1 MDQTQTNKN
10 NISVPLAI
18 VLAGAMIA
26 GAVYLGGRTPLPE
39 GRNLAKTELPDIESV
54 GSADKIFGNKEAQV
68 IVVEYSD
75 LECPFCK
82 VFHNTMHQ
90 IVDEY
95 KGKIAWVYRHY
106 PIKELHTRATREAE
120 ASECAYEQGGSVIFW
135 KYIDQVFATTGTNDT
150 LDPLELPKIAG
161 SLGLNTEVFNTCLNT
176 GKYAAKVQEDVKKAV
191 EAGARGTPYSVILK
205 NGVEVDTINGAEP
218 ITSIKIKLDKALS
231 N

>member
-39 GRNLAKTELPDIESV
+39 GRNPAKTELPDIESV

-218 ITSIKIKLDKALS
+218 LTSIKIKLDKALS

>member
-218 ITSIKIKLDKALS
+218 LTSIKIKLDKALS

>member
-106 PIKELHTRATREAE
+106 PIKELHTRATKEAE

-218 ITSIKIKLDKALS
+218 LTSIKIKLDKALS